1 MANELTN
8 DEIEELVGLKETDA
22 TMLKARNNGLLLTDK
37 QVSTLE
43 RYQVD
48 VASCKSME
56 ELMYKVREAN
66 KGTYED
72 EYSELDELE
81 AELAERHYYE
91 ETRK

>member
-8 DEIEELVGLKETDA
+8 DEIEELVGLDETDQ

-43 RYQVD
+43 RYQID
-48 VASCKSME
+48 VSSCKSME

-66 KGTYED
+66 KNTFDD

-81 AELAERHYYE
+81 QALDERHYYE